1 MVRQRQSLDPH
12 DQQTTKRTTPSQTT
26 KMNVNVTSATPS
38 VQEIAAA
45 PVAGLASLLDLLR
58 TASEQDR
65 AAFAAALNLA
75 PAAPVAAKKSA
86 GRPKKATVAAVS
98 LPEAGEDGAPS
109 AEDYRLKEEEIS
121 ADTCLGRRLK
131 GGEDKRWKPA
141 VYRETQCG
149 GKNVE
154 GSNLCETCT
163 RRLEKYVAA
172 PKAGDWTGIVTEE
185 PLDWMHML
193 GTAWAADKQPK
204 WIGVITSASGSEASS
219 EAGEVVAAAPKVS
232 RAEAAAAKAQE
243 KAQAIIAKAQKKADE
258 AAAKAL
264 QKAEAT
270 AAKAAEKAA
279 AKAAEKASKPKVS
292 KAKAPAASVASAA
305 AAAATVA
312 PMEAAA
318 STAAAPV
325 VVEGEMK
332 LFDGT
337 FYMVKGRN
345 VYEYDS
351 MTETTGDFVGGLAE
365 DGESIDT
372 SITEP
377 IAE

>member
-1 MVRQRQSLDPH
+1 
-12 DQQTTKRTTPSQTT
+12 
-26 KMNVNVTSATPS
+26 MNVNVDSATP

-75 PAAPVAAKKSA
+75 PAAPVAAKKSV
-86 GRPKKATVAAVS
+86 GRPKKAAAAVAVS

-109 AEDYRLKEEEIS
+109 AEDYRLKEEEIN

-141 VYRETQCG
+141 VYREFQCG

-193 GTAWAADKQPK
+193 GTAWALEKQPK
-204 WIGVITSASGSEASS
+204 WIGVITSASGSEAGS

-243 KAQAIIAKAQKKADE
+243 KAQALIAKAQKKADDAMAKAQKKAEE
-258 AAAKAL
+258 AAA
-264 QKAEAT
+264 
-270 AAKAAEKAA
+270 KAA

-292 KAKAPAASVASAA
+292 KAKATASSVSAAPAPAA
-305 AAAATVA
+305 A
-312 PMEAAA
+312 PSQEAAA
-318 STAAAPV
+318 STASAPV
-325 VVEGEMK
+325 VVEGELK
-332 LFDGT
+332 LIDGT

-351 MTETTGDFVGGLAE
+351 MTEATGDFVGGLAE

-372 SITEP
+372 AITEP

>member
-12 DQQTTKRTTPSQTT
+12 DQQTTKRTPPSQTT

-38 VQEIAAA
+38 VQETVAA

-86 GRPKKATVAAVS
+86 GRPKKVTVAAVS

-141 VYRETQCG
+141 VYREFQCG

-219 EAGEVVAAAPKVS
+219 EAGEVIAAAPKVS
-232 RAEAAAAKAQE
+232 RAEAAAAKAAE
-243 KAQAIIAKAQKKADE
+243 KAQALIAKAQKKADE
-258 AAAKAL
+258 AVAKAQKKAEEAAAKV
-264 QKAEAT
+264 
-270 AAKAAEKAA
+270 A

-292 KAKAPAASVASAA
+292 KAKASASSVSAA
-305 AAAATVA
+305 PAPATA
-312 PMEAAA
+312 PSQEAAA
-318 STAAAPV
+318 STAAAPA
-325 VVEGEMK
+325 VVEGELK
-332 LFDGT
+332 LIDGT
-337 FYMVKGRN
+337 FYMVKGSN

-351 MTETTGDFVGGLAE
+351 LTETTGDFVGGLAE

-372 SITEP
+372 AITEP

>member
-1 MVRQRQSLDPH
+1 
-12 DQQTTKRTTPSQTT
+12 
-26 KMNVNVTSATPS
+26 MNVNVTSATPS
-38 VQEIAAA
+38 IQEIAAA

-86 GRPKKATVAAVS
+86 GRPKKAVAAAAVS

-141 VYRETQCG
+141 VYREFQCG

-204 WIGVITSASGSEASS
+204 WVGVITSASGSEASS

-232 RAEAAAAKAQE
+232 RAEAAAGKAQE
-243 KAQAIIAKAQKKADE
+243 KAQALIAKAQKKADE
-258 AAAKAL
+258 AAAKLL

-292 KAKAPAASVASAA
+292 KAKAVPSVASAA
-305 AAAATVA
+305 AAAA

-372 SITEP
+372 AITEP

>member
-1 MVRQRQSLDPH
+1 
-12 DQQTTKRTTPSQTT
+12 
-26 KMNVNVTSATPS
+26 MNVNVDSAPS

-86 GRPKKATVAAVS
+86 GRPKKAVAAAVS

-109 AEDYRLKEEEIS
+109 AEDYRLKEEEIN
-121 ADTCLGRRLK
+121 ADTCLGRRLNESSSCK
-131 GGEDKRWKPA
+131 DKRWKPA
-141 VYRETQCG
+141 VYREFQCG
-149 GKNVE
+149 GKTVE

-163 RRLEKYVAA
+163 RRLQKYVEA
-172 PKAGDWTGIVTEE
+172 PKAGTGWDGLVTEE

-193 GTAWAADKQPK
+193 GTAWALEKQPK
-204 WIGVITSASGSEASS
+204 WVGVITSASGSEAGS

-232 RAEAAAAKAQE
+232 RAEAAAQKAQE
-243 KAQAIIAKAQKKADE
+243 KAQQAIAKAQKKAEE
-258 AAAKAL
+258 ASAKAL
-264 QKAEAT
+264 QKAEA
-270 AAKAAEKAA
+270 AA
-279 AKAAEKASKPKVS
+279 AKAAQKATERAAKTAEKKASKPK
-292 KAKAPAASVASAA
+292 ATASSASASAA
-305 AAAATVA
+305 PA
-312 PMEAAA
+312 PQEEAAA

-325 VVEGEMK
+325 VVEGELK
-332 LFDGT
+332 LIDGT

-345 VYEYDS
+345 VFEYDS
-351 MTETTGDFVGGLAE
+351 LTETTGDFCGILAE
-365 DGESIDT
+365 DGESIDD
-372 SITEP
+372 SVTEP

>member
-1 MVRQRQSLDPH
+1 
-12 DQQTTKRTTPSQTT
+12 
-26 KMNVNVTSATPS
+26 MNVNVDSAPS

-86 GRPKKATVAAVS
+86 GRPKKAVAAAVS

-141 VYRETQCG
+141 VYREFQCG

-193 GTAWAADKQPK
+193 GTAWALEKQPK
-204 WIGVITSASGSEASS
+204 WIGVITSASGSEAGS

-232 RAEAAAAKAQE
+232 RAEAAAQKAQE
-243 KAQAIIAKAQKKADE
+243 KAQQAIAKAQKKAEE
-258 AAAKAL
+258 ASAKAL
-264 QKAEAT
+264 QKAEA
-270 AAKAAEKAA
+270 AA
-279 AKAAEKASKPKVS
+279 AKAAQKAAERAAKTAEKKASKPK
-292 KAKAPAASVASAA
+292 ATASSASASASAA
-305 AAAATVA
+305 PA
-312 PMEAAA
+312 PQEEAAA

-325 VVEGEMK
+325 VVEGELK
-332 LFDGT
+332 LIDGT

-345 VYEYDS
+345 VFEYDS
-351 MTETTGDFVGGLAE
+351 LTETTGDFVGGLAE

-372 SITEP
+372 AITEP

>member
-1 MVRQRQSLDPH
+1 
-12 DQQTTKRTTPSQTT
+12 
-26 KMNVNVTSATPS
+26 MNVNVDSAPS

-86 GRPKKATVAAVS
+86 GRPKKAAAAAVS

-109 AEDYRLKEEEIS
+109 AEDYRLKAEEIN
-121 ADTCLGRRLK
+121 ADTCLGRRLDNK
-131 GGEDKRWKPA
+131 IGRDQRWKPA
-141 VYRETQCG
+141 IYREFQCG

-163 RRLEKYVAA
+163 RRLEKYVVDAK
-172 PKAGDWTGIVTEE
+172 PGVWTGLVTEE

-193 GTAWAADKQPK
+193 GTAWALEKQPK
-204 WIGVITSASGSEASS
+204 WVGVITSASGSEAGS

-232 RAEAAAAKAQE
+232 RAEAAAQKAQE
-243 KAQAIIAKAQKKADE
+243 KAQQAIAKAQKKAEE
-258 AAAKAL
+258 ASAKAL
-264 QKAEAT
+264 QKAEA
-270 AAKAAEKAA
+270 AA
-279 AKAAEKASKPKVS
+279 AKAAQKAAERAAKTAEKKASKPK
-292 KAKAPAASVASAA
+292 ATASSASASAA
-305 AAAATVA
+305 PA
-312 PMEAAA
+312 PQEEAAA

-325 VVEGEMK
+325 VVEGELK
-332 LFDGT
+332 LIDGT
-337 FYMVKGRN
+337 FYMIKGRN
-345 VYEYDS
+345 VFEYDS
-351 MTETTGDFVGGLAE
+351 LTETTGDFVGGLAE

-372 SITEP
+372 AITEP

>member
-1 MVRQRQSLDPH
+1 
-12 DQQTTKRTTPSQTT
+12 
-26 KMNVNVTSATPS
+26 MNVNVTSATP

-45 PVAGLASLLDLLR
+45 PVAGLASLLDLFR
-58 TASEQDR
+58 AASEQDR
-65 AAFAAALNLA
+65 AAFAAVANLA

-86 GRPKKATVAAVS
+86 GRPKKAAAAVAVS

-109 AEDYRLKEEEIS
+109 AEDYRLKEEEIKMDS
-121 ADTCLGRRLK
+121 CLGRRHH
-131 GGEDKRWKPA
+131 GGPDKRWKPA

-154 GSNLCETCT
+154 GSTLCETCT
-163 RRLEKYVAA
+163 RRLQKYVEA
-172 PKAGDWTGIVTEE
+172 PKAGDWTGLVTEE

-193 GTAWAADKQPK
+193 GTQWAADKQPK
-204 WIGVITSASGSEASS
+204 WVGVITSASGSEASS
-219 EAGEVVAAAPKVS
+219 EAGEVAAAPKVS

-243 KAQAIIAKAQKKADE
+243 RAQATIARAQKKADE
-258 AAAKAL
+258 ASAKAL

-292 KAKAPAASVASAA
+292 KAKASASSASAA
-305 AAAATVA
+305 AAPA
-312 PMEAAA
+312 PAPQEAAA

-325 VVEGEMK
+325 TVVGEMR
-332 LFDGT
+332 FIDGT
-337 FYMVKGRN
+337 FYMIKDGYVF
-345 VYEYDS
+345 EFDS
-351 MTETTGDFVGGLAE
+351 DSPTDVVEEAIGKCVGKLTA
-365 DGESIDT
+365 DGESIEFINAPKKEEEEEET
-372 SITEP
+372 P

>member
-1 MVRQRQSLDPH
+1 VVRQRQSLDPH
-12 DQQTTKRTTPSQTT
+12 EQQTTKRTPPSQTT

-38 VQEIAAA
+38 IQEIAAA

-86 GRPKKATVAAVS
+86 GRPKKAAAAVAVS

-109 AEDYRLKEEEIS
+109 AEDYRLKEEEIKI
-121 ADTCLGRRLK
+121 DTCLGRRLK

-163 RRLEKYVAA
+163 NRLEKYVAA
-172 PKAGDWTGIVTEE
+172 PKAGDWTGLVTED
-185 PLDWMHML
+185 PLDWVHML
-193 GTAWAADKQPK
+193 GTAWAMDKQPK

-219 EAGEVVAAAPKVS
+219 EAGEVVAAAAPKVS

-243 KAQAIIAKAQKKADE
+243 KAHATIAKAQKKADE

-264 QKAEAT
+264 QKAEEA
-270 AAKAAEKAA
+270 AVKAAQKAMERKAKATEK
-279 AKAAEKASKPKVS
+279 KAT
-292 KAKAPAASVASAA
+292 KAKAPATSVASAA
-305 AAAATVA
+305 AAAAPA

-325 VVEGEMK
+325 VVEGELK
-332 LFDGT
+332 LIDGT

-345 VYEYDS
+345 VFEYDS
-351 MTETTGDFVGGLAE
+351 MTETTGDFCGALAE
-365 DGESIDT
+365 DGESIDDT
-372 SITEP
+372 VTEP
-377 IAE
+377 ITE

>member
-1 MVRQRQSLDPH
+1 MS
-12 DQQTTKRTTPSQTT
+12 
-26 KMNVNVTSATPS
+26 VNVESIAP
-38 VQEIAAA
+38 VQETAAA

-58 TASEQDR
+58 SASEQDR

-75 PAAPVAAKKSA
+75 PVAAAPAKKSA
-86 GRPKKATVAAVS
+86 GRPKKAAAAAVS

-109 AEDYRLKEEEIS
+109 AEDYRLTVEEIS

-141 VYRETQCG
+141 VYREFQCG

-163 RRLEKYVAA
+163 RRLEKYVAD
-172 PKAGDWTGIVTEE
+172 PKPGDWTGLVTEE
-185 PLDWMHML
+185 PLDWVHML
-193 GTAWAADKQPK
+193 GTAWAVEKAPK
-204 WIGVITSASGSEASS
+204 WIGVVTSASGSEAGS
-219 EAGEVVAAAPKVS
+219 ESGAGAAAAVPKVS

-243 KAQAIIAKAQKKADE
+243 KAQAAIAKAQKKADE
-258 AAAKAL
+258 AMARL
-264 QKAEAT
+264 QKKAEE
-270 AAKAAEKAA
+270 AAAKAA
-279 AKAAEKASKPKVS
+279 AKAAEKAAKAAEKKASKPAS
-292 KAKAPAASVASAA
+292 KPAASTSAA
-305 AAAATVA
+305 AAAAVA
-312 PMEAAA
+312 PSQEAAA
-318 STAAAPV
+318 STASAPV
-325 VVEGEMK
+325 VVEGELK
-332 LFDGT
+332 LIDGT

-351 MTETTGDFVGGLAE
+351 MTEATGDFVGGLAE

-372 SITEP
+372 AITEP

>member
-1 MVRQRQSLDPH
+1 
-12 DQQTTKRTTPSQTT
+12 
-26 KMNVNVTSATPS
+26 MNVNVDSAPS

-86 GRPKKATVAAVS
+86 GRPKKVTVAAVS

-109 AEDYRLKEEEIS
+109 AEDYRLKEEEIKIDS
-121 ADTCLGRRLK
+121 CLGRRLNESSSCK
-131 GGEDKRWKPA
+131 DKRWKPA
-141 VYRETQCG
+141 VYREFQCG
-149 GKNVE
+149 GKTVE

-163 RRLEKYVAA
+163 RRLQKYVEA

-193 GTAWAADKQPK
+193 GTAWALEKQPK
-204 WIGVITSASGSEASS
+204 WVGVITSASGSEAGS

-232 RAEAAAAKAQE
+232 RAEAAAQKAQE
-243 KAQAIIAKAQKKADE
+243 KAQQAIAKAQKKAEE
-258 AAAKAL
+258 ASAKAL
-264 QKAEAT
+264 QKAEA
-270 AAKAAEKAA
+270 AA
-279 AKAAEKASKPKVS
+279 AKAAQKAAERAAKTAEKKASKPK
-292 KAKAPAASVASAA
+292 ATASSASASAA
-305 AAAATVA
+305 PA
-312 PMEAAA
+312 PQEEAAA

-325 VVEGEMK
+325 VVEGELK
-332 LFDGT
+332 LIDGT

-351 MTETTGDFVGGLAE
+351 LTETTGDFVGGLAE

-372 SITEP
+372 AITEP